1 MRQIYA
7 IVLNTLTETVR
18 QPVYALILAI
28 SCGVIA
34 LTPVTAA
41 QIYSFRVTSGLD
53 RVAER
58 MIADLGLA
66 TVLLAGLL
74 LGIFT
79 STSVISRE
87 IENHTAGTVLS
98 KTVSRSSFVIGK
110 YLGVAISILLATSTC
125 SVIILLTIRAGS
137 SVTAYELI
145 DWGAAAAMAAAA
157 LVAVLVATLRNYY
170 GRRNNF

>member
-7 IVLNTLTETVR
+7 IFLNTLTETVR
-18 QPVYALILAI
+18 QPVYALILAV
-28 SCGVIA
+28 SCGMIA

-53 RVAER
+53 LVAER

-87 IENHTAGTVLS
+87 IENRTAGTVL
-98 KTVSRSSFVIGK
+98 
-110 YLGVAISILLATSTC
+110 
-125 SVIILLTIRAGS
+125 
-137 SVTAYELI
+137 
-145 DWGAAAAMAAAA
+145 
-157 LVAVLVATLRNYY
+157 
-170 GRRNNF
+170 